1 MERSP
6 DDNNQERGNDG
17 LTVTVKPGEVDVE
30 QTTEYSFDYD
40 DDNELRGYSGAS
52 GNNNNNNN
60 NSNNK
65 RKSDS
70 LRSGLRQLDSISSSL
85 GTNDE
90 FGAANDGCVDDVD
103 LEKFRV
109 SCLEEPKEILVDKDL
124 IEKEEEEM
132 ILCDDGDDG
141 NKENI
146 DSTME
151 SNILRPQSDQP
162 AASSSSTIFT
172 ILEKRK
178 TKKAKKEKRSSES
191 NENDPPPGESISKRK
206 KFLSKIGLGRSPS
219 PASRPQVE
227 KPPDKQLEQF
237 ASNTSDQLMDSV
249 KQEVK
254 KYKPWPHNEALKLN
268 ADNAGDDD
276 PEHPRGEGIF
286 KVRAPMAAEGA
297 QQSSFQSQES
307 TDIDPSSSV
316 DIPTITITEDQLDD
330 SSVALSEA
338 TLRDDGSYNGADFGD
353 LHDDRSTISSL
364 KLTTNKLKNKMK
376 LFGEK
381 VKDVFHQHPKQLDDK
396 KSGSIVPEYIDTEE
410 EKRRRAM
417 EKLEEEKKRKEEEK
431 EAERR
436 RKEEELEKKAKA
448 LQMQAEKE
456 ELERKRKEEE
466 KRLKEEKKRAKEEEK
481 KQREEEERKR
491 KEEER
496 QKKEEEKRQ
505 REEEDK
511 RRKEEEKKRKEED
524 KRQRAI
530 EEEEE
535 KQRKEEE
542 KRKKEEE
549 KRLREEEERK
559 AREEEKKRKEEER
572 KRKEE
577 EKKRAKEEEERR
589 KKEAQG
595 KKREEETKR
604 KEDEKTRKKMEEDAV
619 RKIEEER
626 IKLEDIRKKL
636 EEEME
641 KEGRSHGMKINRGGG
656 DQTINDGAGGGGGE
670 SRQSSS
676 RDSRKSIPA
685 SAASE
690 ELKTAL
696 AKFENLSDEITR
708 NTDRHLNR
716 RASSPTTTA
725 TPTAPEPATSD
736 PTAIDKDGHG
746 EGEGEE
752 GTIRTFATS
761 SSQQTVVNVFSINSN
776 DSEGG
781 DVEKSVTNGESDSKK
796 IGKDDD
802 GQINV
807 TTENEGDESGA
818 SQRQSWKV
826 RNKLKDTKEK
836 LMFLKSKA
844 IKSLPSVSKIK
855 NRVKDML
862 TSDESSYD
870 DGNRSK
876 KKNSNDKYKRSYSES
891 EFFSDPELS
900 RYRPKNAV
908 LQKRSPDDPTCS
920 SSYYDDIQ
928 QTTDR
933 VDMLF
938 TPISSPLRPPRRS
951 DLGSSFQSEPN
962 IMVKNFRPSRKK
974 GPAPPRPPPPK
985 IVSSSAVSVAST
997 MDEIELEDLDR
1008 AFRDSE
1014 SYISRAQSHD
1024 RIPPHIFYRKV
1035 IQDWQERNLRRLDDL
1050 MISQSSPNLSPSHIP
1065 YLFKPPRPG
1074 RAHPSSMSV
1083 HYQPQHHPQPTRH
1096 HHHQQQQPRAPVR
1109 RSATTLTRRI
1119 CDRYPAK
1126 NFNMSSQD
1134 TLPPLPP
1141 PRSRGRLAST
1151 RSLASSARSPCFGRR
1166 KLETDYFN
1174 PTLDKADLATDALYW
1189 KPFSWKTGRCRSLT
1203 EIYVRKRAGEN
1214 QSQQQQQQQQQCSPS
1229 SAVEKSLGYRLT
1241 TKYCA
1246 PPRPPPLGS
1255 RNVTHD
1261 EPLYSMINRTGYGT
1275 SRSIGREH
1283 LLASDGTI
1291 YVEYDGDRDNYI
1303 QKRPLPTPPLP
1314 PRSRRR
1320 IESMSTMSPRVSSA
1334 SEGTRTFIR
1343 SVSPL
1348 GIPVR
1353 DVCVDTSDDSLI
1365 KMCEKEVQTSFED
1378 DISADN
1384 RNDLLHHQRSNT
1396 LDSDSLTPVP
1406 GSGHNLLN
1414 GTPSHQHRSHFD
1426 QIFGTIGASGIAG
1439 SGDGDHIGPEEA
1451 QIRGEGERGEYMR
1464 SDNEDAT
1471 GNTTYYD
1478 ANGCD
1483 TDLDTFADLNSYSE
1497 ATLTSDQFHS
1507 LADPSEVAGI
1517 GNPTRSMVSSSAS
1530 ASMVTAASNLFRM
1543 DVDQPVQRR
1552 SGARGSLDQNAAI
1565 NTAFLGTREYRNQGY
1580 DSDQD
1585 DLLEPRRVSQLEIRN
1600 CIQHRARGGRDDSM
1614 DNSDVEW

>member
-1 MERSP
+1 MCHTATLPLTIFLHEQLTRSATVHQHSKIFSIHIFTIRTVSSYILFFLLHLLHRSP

-436 RKEEELEKKAKA
+436 RKEEELEKKAK
-448 LQMQAEKE
+448 
-456 ELERKRKEEE
+456 
-466 KRLKEEKKRAKEEEK
+466 
-481 KQREEEERKR
+481 
-491 KEEER
+491 
-496 QKKEEEKRQ
+496 
-505 REEEDK
+505 
-511 RRKEEEKKRKEED
+511 
-524 KRQRAI
+524 
-530 EEEEE
+530 
-535 KQRKEEE
+535 
-542 KRKKEEE
+542 
-549 KRLREEEERK
+549 
-559 AREEEKKRKEEER
+559 
-572 KRKEE
+572 
-577 EKKRAKEEEERR
+577 ERR